1 MRLILC
7 RGVGSLKLRAKR
19 SELVEVAKG
28 NIPADLYIKGG
39 TVINVYSGEFL
50 KLNVA
55 VYKDSIAYV
64 GESEAMVGEHTKVID
79 AEGKYVAPGFIEAHS
94 HPWVVYNPI
103 SITSKVLPLG
113 TTTSVNDNL
122 FFYLHMGA
130 KGFKDMVYD
139 LKSLPGNFLWLVRLV
154 SQADYPGERE
164 WYNHRDIQELLALD
178 EVVGSA
184 EVTRWPLLYN
194 GDPFLLETMEY
205 VKEIG
210 KVSDGH
216 TSGCSYEKLNAIVA
230 SGVTACHEA
239 ITAKEA
245 LDRLRLG
252 MWTTLRNSSLRPDL
266 EEVIKMIT
274 EGKVNTSRIV
284 MTTDGP
290 HPGFIEREGFVD
302 GLVRQAVE
310 LGVPVMDAIQ
320 MVTINAA
327 TYLRLEDYI
336 GGIAPGRKADILLL
350 PDLVDFR
357 PDLVVASG
365 EIVAE
370 NGQLLAPM
378 PEVDWTKYVVRE
390 AFEFPKSVL
399 ENLELYQYPHPD
411 ENEPLPVSYFK
422 SNVITTRKD
431 TILPSVNGFVDLSGH
446 EGLMYSALI
455 DRRGNWVSR
464 AVLERFAVTLDG
476 IASTYNTTTEL
487 LVVGRN
493 PQAMAKAASR
503 AHEIGG
509 GIVIVDGDDIIL
521 EIPLPLTGMMTT
533 SPSFDKAVQ
542 YHDELLQTL
551 QERGFPFH
559 DILYTLLFLTCD
571 FLPGLRLV
579 PYGLYEVKKDAILL
593 KAETFGTEVTK

>member
-1 MRLILC
+1 ME
-7 RGVGSLKLRAKR
+7 LKAKR
-19 SELVEVAKG
+19 SELIEVAKG
-28 NIPADLYIKGG
+28 NIPADLFIKGG

-64 GESEAMVGEHTKVID
+64 GESEAAIGVQTKVID
-79 AEGKYVAPGFIEAHS
+79 AEGKYVSPGFIEAHS

-103 SITSKVLPLG
+103 SITSKVVPLG
-113 TTTSVNDNL
+113 TTTTVNDNL

-130 KGFKDMVYD
+130 SGFRNMIHD

-164 WYNHRDIQELLALD
+164 WYNHEDIQGLLKLD
-178 EVVGSA
+178 DVVGSA

-194 GDPFLLETMEY
+194 GDPFLLDTMDF
-205 VKEIG
+205 VKKIG

-274 EGKVNTSRIV
+274 EGNVNTSRII

-290 HPGFIEREGFVD
+290 HPGFIEREGFVE

-350 PDLVDFR
+350 PNLVDFR
-357 PDLVVASG
+357 PDLVVAGG
-365 EIVAE
+365 EVVAQ
-370 NGQLLAPM
+370 NGQLLASM
-378 PEVDWTKYVVRE
+378 PDIEWSKYVVRE
-390 AFEFPKSVL
+390 AFDFPKSIL
-399 ENLELYQYPHPD
+399 ENPELYQYPHSN
-411 ENEPLPVSYFK
+411 ENEPIPVSYFR
-422 SNVITTRKD
+422 SNVITQRKD
-431 TILPSVNGFVDLSGH
+431 TLIPSVNGSADLSNH
-446 EGLMYSALI
+446 EGLLYAALL
-455 DRRGNWVSR
+455 DRKGNWVSR
-464 AVLERFAVTLDG
+464 AILERFAVTLDG
-476 IASTYNTTTEL
+476 MASTYNTTTEL
-487 LVVGRN
+487 LVVGRHHDS
-493 PQAMAKAASR
+493 MAKAATR
-503 AHEIGG
+503 VHEIGG
-509 GIVIVDGDDIIL
+509 GIVIVDGDEIIL
-521 EIPLPLTGMMTT
+521 EIPLLLTGMMTT
-533 SPSFDKAVQ
+533 NPSFDKAVE
-542 YHDELLQTL
+542 YHDELLQIL
-551 QERGFPFH
+551 QDRGFPFH

-579 PYGLYEVKKDAILL
+579 PYGLYEVKRDEILL
-593 KAETFGTEVTK
+593 KAEAFGTGVVK

>member
-1 MRLILC
+1 MELILC

-19 SELVEVAKG
+19 SELVEIAKG

-274 EGKVNTSRIV
+274 ESKVNTSRIV

-365 EIVAE
+365 EVVAE

-476 IASTYNTTTEL
+476 MASTYNTTTEL